1 MAIWESLLVGE
12 LSDEKTLGRR
22 LADARRQA
30 GLTQEELCQ
39 QTGLSYSTLA
49 KIERGAIKSPSVFTV
64 AAIAKATGA
73 SIEQLLG
80 IKSVGSSKQ
89 VSKTGIKFVYFDL
102 NGVLVRFFYRAFT
115 QIAHDA
121 KTSAETVETLFWR
134 HNDAVCRGKKS
145 TEAFNKLLGNELGLK
160 SFDWSKYYLKAIEP
174 MPKIKELVQWAA
186 QNYDVGILTNSMNGV
201 VKPLIAK
208 GVIPPVDYKAIIDSS
223 EVGVIKPESKIYEI
237 AQKAAGVKPQEI
249 LLIDDGRTNLVAA
262 DKLGWRVQW
271 FDDYQPDEGIRRA
284 KESLAF

>member
-1 MAIWESLLVGE
+1 MGVE
-12 LSDEKTLGRR
+12 EKTLGKR

-64 AAIAKATGA
+64 ASIAEATGT

-80 IKSVGSSKQ
+80 LKTGSASKK
-89 VSKTGIKFVYFDL
+89 VSKTGIRFVYFDL

-121 KTSAETVETLFWR
+121 KTSADTVETLFWR
-134 HNDAVCRGKKS
+134 HNDAVCRGKM
-145 TEAFNKLLGNELGLK
+145 TAEDFNKLLADELNLK
-160 SFDWSKYYLKAIEP
+160 GFDWNKYYLKSVEP
-174 MPKIKELVQWAA
+174 TPKVKELVEWAA
-186 QNYDVGILTNSMNGV
+186 QNYEVGILTNSMTGAV
-201 VKPLIAK
+201 QSLTAK
-208 GVIPPVDYKAIIDSS
+208 GFIPAVDYKAIIDSS
-223 EVGVIKPESKIYEI
+223 EVGAIKPEAKMYEI
-237 AQKAAGVKPQEI
+237 AQKAAGVKPEEI

-262 DKLGWRVQW
+262 DKFGWRVLW
-271 FDDYQPDEGIRRA
+271 FDDYQPEEGLRRA

>member
-1 MAIWESLLVGE
+1 MGVE
-12 LSDEKTLGRR
+12 EKTLGKR
-22 LADARRQA
+22 LADARRHA

-49 KIERGAIKSPSVFTV
+49 KIERGAIKSPSIFTV

-73 SIEQLLG
+73 GIEQLLG
-80 IKSVGSSKQ
+80 LKSADVGTR

-121 KTSAETVETLFWR
+121 KTSADTVETLFWR
-134 HNDAVCRGKKS
+134 HNDDVCRGKMS
-145 TEAFNKLLGNELGLK
+145 IEAFNKLLETELNLK
-160 SFDWSKYYLKAIEP
+160 GFDWNKYYLKSVEATP
-174 MPKIKELVQWAA
+174 NIKALVEWTAG
-186 QNYDVGILTNSMNGV
+186 NYEVGILTNSMGGV
-201 VKPLIAK
+201 LQSLVAK
-208 GVIPPVDYKAIIDSS
+208 GLVPKVEYKAIIDSS
-223 EVGVIKPESKIYEI
+223 EVGAIKPEAKIYEI
-237 AQKAAGVKPQEI
+237 AQKAAGVKPEEI

-262 DKLGWRVQW
+262 DKLGWRVLW
-271 FDDYQPDEGIRRA
+271 FDDYQPEEGIRRA